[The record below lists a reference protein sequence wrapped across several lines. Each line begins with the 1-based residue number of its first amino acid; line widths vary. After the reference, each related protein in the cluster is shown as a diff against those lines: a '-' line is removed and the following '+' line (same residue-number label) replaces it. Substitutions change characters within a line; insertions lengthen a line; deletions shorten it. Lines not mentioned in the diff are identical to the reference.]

1 MKKIMFFLSLF
12 AGMITTHQV
21 RAQELKD
28 YVITMKGD
36 TIYGEIGSVK
46 SNKVKMLVDSE
57 KKTYYPPQLYR
68 IYNHKKEKHYATSF
82 IEVGIEKIRD
92 SDPKMYVIKEKVK
105 LKKKPLFTEILHD
118 GDIIVYNFR
127 KQSGGGMIMG
137 ANGKMMNG
145 FSTSSNYYYALKR
158 STGEIAELK
167 ISGLLIGK
175 MSKKN
180 RYLNLAKMIADE
192 PELAAKLENEEKLHY
207 DLFSNYI
214 REYNAIKKANDVY
227 PIMIF

>member
-1 MKKIMFFLSLF
+1 MKRIISFLSFF
-12 AGMITTHQV
+12 AGMIMTYQGT
-21 RAQELKD
+21 AQELKD

-36 TIYGEIGSVK
+36 TIYGKIGSVK
-46 SNKVKMLVDSE
+46 SNKVKIFVDTE
-57 KKTYYPPQLYR
+57 KKIYYPPQLYR

-82 IEVGIEKIRD
+82 IELGIEKIRD

-118 GDIIVYNFR
+118 GEIIVYNFR

-137 ANGKMMNG
+137 ANGTMMNG
-145 FSTSSNYYYALKR
+145 FSSSSNCYYALKR

-192 PELAAKLENEEKLHY
+192 PELVAKLENEEKLNY
-207 DLFSNYI
+207 DVFSNYI
-214 REYNAIKKANDVY
+214 KEYNAIKKTKDVY
-227 PIMIF
+227 PIAIF